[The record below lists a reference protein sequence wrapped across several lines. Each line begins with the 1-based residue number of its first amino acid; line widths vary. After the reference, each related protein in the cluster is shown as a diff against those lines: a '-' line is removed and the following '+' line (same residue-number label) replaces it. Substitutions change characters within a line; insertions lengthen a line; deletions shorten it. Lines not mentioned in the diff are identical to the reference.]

1 MRKGIVLPAVPDFV
15 VQSTAPAQPGA
26 ACGRTSAA
34 FSDTIQP
41 HGALIAFDAESGTVA
56 ACSANTALF
65 LDRGP
70 GELLGNGVDALGI
83 AALPTVIAGL
93 RSLPPEARALGC
105 RATVT
110 AVDGAP
116 LAARLHE
123 RGGRII
129 LEVERLPESADAG
142 LTAAIHDGLQ
152 PGLANL
158 REATSLD
165 ELAARAAW
173 TVRRLTGMERV
184 ILCRFDADGTDTVIG
199 EAGVEDWGA
208 PMLGTRF
215 PGSGEQTSL
224 RALHAAGRFRMV
236 PDRDAEPVPLL
247 HAVVGVPP
255 LDLRHADLPGLPA
268 ALLDGRWAV
277 GGSAVLSVA
286 ILKSGKPWGVILG
299 QHRHPHAVP
308 PALRALALA
317 VADAFSLGLEAAGCA
332 AEREAR
338 AAPASL
344 HARLL
349 EQVAGSRAKSEFLT
363 KVSHELRTPLNAIIG
378 FSEFL
383 LDAEAGPLTDRQ
395 RDFVRNIKA
404 SGTHLLELIND
415 VLDLSKIEAGR
426 FELHDE
432 EIDVAT
438 AIGEIHALQEHAL
451 VSTGLRF
458 DATLPRPLPQL
469 RADRRA
475 LRQMLLNLMSN
486 AVKYTPKGGRVM
498 IDVAR
503 TSEGLAIAVVDTG
516 IGIAEEFHSLVLEP
530 FRQVP
535 SDQIRNR
542 AGTGLG
548 LPIVRSL
555 VEAHG
560 GRLALASTPGQGTR
574 ITLHFPMERVI
585 V

>member
-1 MRKGIVLPAVPDFV
+1 M
-15 VQSTAPAQPGA
+15 
-26 ACGRTSAA
+26 
-34 FSDTIQP
+34 
-41 HGALIAFDAESGTVA
+41 IAFDAENGNVA

-70 GELLGNGVDALGI
+70 GELLGNGVAALGI
-83 AALPTVIAGL
+83 ADLAAVIDDL
-93 RSLPPEARALGC
+93 WSLPPKARALGC
-105 RATVT
+105 CATLT

-123 RGGRII
+123 QAGRII
-129 LEVERLPESADAG
+129 LEVERLPEPMDAK
-142 LTAAIHDGLQ
+142 LTATIHNGLQ

-158 REATSLD
+158 REAAGLD
-165 ELAARAAW
+165 DLAAHAAR
-173 TVRRLTGMERV
+173 TVRQLTGLERV
-184 ILCRFDADGTDTVIG
+184 ILCRFDADGIDTVIG
-199 EAGVEDWGA
+199 EDGVEDWGA
-208 PMLGTRF
+208 SLLGARFSASGGQTPM
-215 PGSGEQTSL
+215 
-224 RALHAAGRFRMV
+224 RALHVGGRLRFV

-247 HAVVGVPP
+247 HAVAGAPP
-255 LDLRHADLPGLPA
+255 LDLCHADLPGLPA
-268 ALLDGRWAV
+268 AFLDVQQAAGV
-277 GGSAVLSVA
+277 NAVLSVT
-286 ILKSGKPWGVILG
+286 ILKGGKPWGVILG
-299 QHRHPHAVP
+299 QHRQPHAVP
-308 PALRALALA
+308 PALRSLAVT
-317 VADAFSLGLEAAGCA
+317 VADAFSLGLDAAGSA
-332 AEREAR
+332 AEQEAR

-383 LDAEAGPLTDRQ
+383 LEAEAGPLTDRQ

-432 EIDVAT
+432 EVDVAI

-451 VSTGLRF
+451 VSAGLRF
-458 DATLPRPLPQL
+458 DATLPRPLPKL

-503 TSEGLAIAVVDTG
+503 TSEGLSIAVVDTG
-516 IGIAEEFHSLVLEP
+516 IGIAEEFHTLVLEP
-530 FRQVP
+530 FRQAP

-542 AGTGLG
+542 TGTGLG